1 MSCVNSSNGDVAGH
15 LALQA
20 HVDAGRDPDCAGRAA
35 ADPRPRLARE
45 VLGADLRPRLV
56 RQTLG
61 LVAGHLRGGRN
72 IDLRVS

>member
-1 MSCVNSSNGDVAGH
+1 MAIDSSNGDVAGH

-20 HVDAGRDPDCAGRAA
+20 HVDAGRDPDSAA

-56 RQTLG
+56 RQALG
-61 LVAGHLRGGRN
+61 LVARHLKY
-72 IDLRVS
+72 